1 MDTKQL
7 GNFGENIACKY
18 LEKKG
23 YKILDRNYV
32 PSWLKGVNK
41 KEVDII
47 ARKPGK
53 KSIDFLHK
61 GQEDIICFVEVK
73 TLAQKESAPRQP
85 QGGAFAPEDKVN
97 FQKRKKIIKV
107 AECWLTDK
115 KYPPD
120 TMWQVDIISIRVNTE
135 TKTAKIKHLE
145 NI

>member
-41 KEVDII
+41 KEVDVI
-47 ARKPGK
+47 AA
-53 KSIDFLHK
+53 K
-61 GQEDIICFVEVK
+61 GGIVYFVEVK
-73 TLAQKESAPRQP
+73 TLAQKESALRQA

-107 AECWLTDK
+107 AECWLADK